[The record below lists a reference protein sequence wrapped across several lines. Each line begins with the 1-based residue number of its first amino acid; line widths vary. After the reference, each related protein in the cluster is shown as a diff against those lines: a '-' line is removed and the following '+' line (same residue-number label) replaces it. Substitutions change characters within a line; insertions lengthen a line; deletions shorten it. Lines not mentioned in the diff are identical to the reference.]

1 MLFLALEMNCMVG
14 DDMGAAWQELDTA
27 ALCK

>member
-1 MLFLALEMNCMVG
+1 MVG